1 MSEKLSGVSIVIP
14 AYNEAAAMGP
24 TLAALQQTLSRLNRP
39 AEILIVDDGS
49 SDDSAQ
55 QAKAAGAK
63 VIQHPTNGGYG
74 RSLLTGIEHAS
85 YDIVAIMDADGTY
98 PVERLPDLLTF
109 FDKGFDMVV
118 GARQGKNYMTSW
130 SKSFLRFIFRNLA
143 EYTCGRSIPDINS
156 GFRVFYR
163 NPVLAWRPSL
173 STGFSFTTT
182 ITLLFMLNN
191 LFVGYLPID
200 YHKRAGNSKVRLFRD
215 SFRSLQ
221 IIFTAIAQYNPLKL
235 YLLLILIDIAGAFM
249 FVALTIQRIIF
260 NPFTASFFI
269 FGLNALCLLSA
280 IAILAVASI
289 KPVRNPSEGWVRP
302 RRLEI

>member
-1 MSEKLSGVSIVIP
+1 MSEKTSGVSIIIP
-14 AYNEAAAMGP
+14 AYNEAAAIAP
-24 TLAALQQTLSRLNRP
+24 TLTALQQTLSQLNRP
-39 AEILIVDDGS
+39 TEILVVDDGS
-49 SDDSAQ
+49 TDDSAA
-55 QAKAAGAK
+55 QAKAQGVK
-63 VIQHPTNGGYG
+63 VIRHPSNGGYG

-98 PVERLPDLLTF
+98 PADRLPDLLAF
-109 FDKGFDMVV
+109 FDKGFDMAV
-118 GARQGKNYMTSW
+118 GARQGKNYMTSL
-130 SKSFLRFIFRNLA
+130 SKSFLRMIFRVLA

-163 NPVLAWRPSL
+163 NPVLAWRASL

-191 LFVGYLPID
+191 LFVGYLPVD
-200 YHKRAGNSKVRLFRD
+200 YHQRAGASKVRLFRD
-215 SFRSLQ
+215 GFRSLQ

-235 YLLLILIDIAGAFM
+235 YLLLILVDMAGSM
-249 FVALTIQRIIF
+249 GLVLLMSLRILF
-260 NPFTASFFI
+260 NPLSALFFV

-280 IAILAVASI
+280 IAILAVTAI
-289 KPVRNPSEGWVRP
+289 KPVRNPSEGWIRS